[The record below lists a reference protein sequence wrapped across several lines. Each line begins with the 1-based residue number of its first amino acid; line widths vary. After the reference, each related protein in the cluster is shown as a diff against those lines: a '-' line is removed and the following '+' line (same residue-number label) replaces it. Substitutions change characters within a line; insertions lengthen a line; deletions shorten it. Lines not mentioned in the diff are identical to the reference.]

1 MSTEDTNIT
10 NEDPTPAAAP
20 TEGGAEGA
28 PREATPDRAPARE
41 GGYRGSSEGGGYR
54 GGGSSGYRGGGEG
67 GAEGGGYRGRRP
79 RDDDDDSGRD
89 RDPRG
94 GRGGRPGGGAGG
106 GRAFF
111 RKKIDKIKAHNLVID
126 YKHPEVLRRFVT
138 EKGKILPR
146 RITGTSA
153 KNQRRLV
160 REIKRARAIA
170 LLPIG

>member
-1 MSTEDTNIT
+1 MSTEDTNTT
-10 NEDPTPAAAP
+10 NERTTPTDAP
-20 TEGGAEGA
+20 TEGGSSSA
-28 PREATPDRAPARE
+28 PRESTGDRGPARE
-41 GGYRGSSEGGGYR
+41 GGYRGGSEGGGYR
-54 GGGSSGYRGGGEG
+54 GGGES
-67 GAEGGGYRGRRP
+67 GGYRGRRP
-79 RDDDDDSGRD
+79 RDDDDDGGRD

-94 GRGGRPGGGAGG
+94 GRGGRPGGGGG